1 MEPITAEVADE
12 PSEPVPDVNVE
23 EEQLSHAPQQV
34 QAPVEAK
41 TALVEAPPQEAPVK
55 RPRGRPK
62 GSAKPKPAPPVKQP
76 AKPKK
81 QPKRPPSPSSDSSS
95 SSGEDATP
103 RNPYGKRAAVQDLMQ
118 DDLEIQV
125 LRFLT
130 ARKYSQEQQR
140 RSLWQNLASSGL
152 RR

>member
-1 MEPITAEVADE
+1 MEVTMEPITAEVADE

-23 EEQLSHAPQQV
+23 EE
-34 QAPVEAK
+34 APVEAK

-62 GSAKPKPAPPVKQP
+62 GSAKPKAAPPAKQP

-81 QPKRPPSPSSDSSS
+81 QPKRPPSPSSSDSSFS
-95 SSGEDATP
+95 SSEDERKT
-103 RNPYGKRAAVQDLMQ
+103 YGKRAAVQDLMQ
-118 DDLEIQV
+118 DDLETQV

-152 RR
+152 

>member
-1 MEPITAEVADE
+1 MEVSMEPITAEIADE
-12 PSEPVPDVNVE
+12 PSEPVPEVNFVE
-23 EEQLSHAPQQV
+23 E
-34 QAPVEAK
+34 APVEPK
-41 TALVEAPPQEAPVK
+41 SVLVEAPPQEAPVK

-62 GSAKPKPAPPVKQP
+62 GSAKPKAALPVKQP

-95 SSGEDATP
+95 SSGEEATP
-103 RNPYGKRAAVQDLMQ
+103 RKCYGKRAAVQDLMQ
-118 DDLEIQV
+118 DDVETQV

-140 RSLWQNLASSGL
+140 RSLWQNLGSSRL